1 MQRSAF
7 AIFSSHSL
15 LLIQPFITLHRYW
28 DVFVRTTVTEVRT
41 RYAGSV
47 LGLLWMVVAPLL
59 LMGIY
64 AIIYLVIFNVRP
76 TDMSPAVYV
85 VYVLSGLLPFL
96 GFSEALGT
104 GTASLSMNRAILLS
118 TVFPAE
124 LVPLR
129 AVVSSQAST
138 AVGMVFCVGLAL
150 LVAEPAAAWVL
161 LPLIWIAMLLFV
173 SGIVLALSLAS
184 LLLKDI
190 QQVLGYVTMV
200 LLIASPIGY
209 TPSMVPASVR
219 PWLLVNPLAHYIN
232 AIHDVLIFGRWPSPT
247 AIVAIL
253 TMSVGS
259 FALGFWIFG
268 RSKRVF
274 FDYA

>member
-1 MQRSAF
+1 M
-7 AIFSSHSL
+7 
-15 LLIQPFITLHRYW
+15 
-28 DVFVRTTVTEVRT
+28 FVRTTATEVRT

-64 AIIYLVIFNVRP
+64 AVIYLVIFNVRP
-76 TDMSPAVYV
+76 ADMSPELYV

-96 GFSEALGT
+96 GFSEALST
-104 GTASLSMNRAILLS
+104 GSASLAMNRAILLS

-138 AVGMVFCVGLAL
+138 VVGMVFCVGLAL
-150 LVAEPAAAWVL
+150 LVTTPAGAWLL
-161 LPLIWIAMLLFV
+161 LPFIWIAMLLFV

-190 QQVLGYVTMV
+190 QQMLGYVTMV

-209 TPSMVPASVR
+209 TPSMVPPR
-219 PWLLVNPLAHYIN
+219 LQRWLLVNPLAHYIN
-232 AIHDVLIFGRWPSPT
+232 AIHDVLIFGQWPSQGT
-247 AIVAIL
+247 ILAIMTLSVA
-253 TMSVGS
+253 S
-259 FALGFWIFG
+259 FAFGFWIFG

>member
-85 VYVLSGLLPFL
+85 VHVLSGLLPFL

>member
-1 MQRSAF
+1 MQRSVF

-76 TDMSPAVYV
+76 TDMSPALYV

-96 GFSEALGT
+96 GFSEALST